1 LSQRFC
7 VTKELL
13 TSLFYYDRVIETA
26 DRKIQRVAV
35 IGTGLMGHG
44 IAQSFAVKGYD
55 VCLLS
60 RSRDSLDR
68 AFQDIEW
75 SLGKFVKKGA
85 ISSCEAEA
93 ALSRI
98 TTTTSYKEAL
108 DDADLALESVSE
120 SIDLKRRVFSKIDEL
135 APSHT
140 IIATNTST
148 LSVTEMGKATE
159 RPERTVGMH
168 WFIPPQLTPL
178 IEVIRGN
185 DTSSK
190 TLEIIMDVSRKL
202 GKTPILCK
210 KDARGFI
217 VSRILVAV
225 FNEAFW
231 TFSRGEASM
240 MEIDSSVRYGGGFP
254 MGLFELVDFVG
265 VDVEYDVSKILH
277 EAHGERYHPRLE
289 LTEPLVK
296 AKKLGRKTG
305 HGFYDWSKGRPAI
318 PAELAGRYD
327 VERSWAV
334 AANEAAYMVLEDVA
348 EPESIDLGMKLGTG
362 WPSGPCEYADKQGVD
377 TILNKLEEANSRYP
391 IELYKPCP
399 MLKDYVKKGW
409 TGKKAEKG
417 FYTYS

>member
-1 LSQRFC
+1 
-7 VTKELL
+7 VN
-13 TSLFYYDRVIETA
+13 RVMETTGME
-26 DRKIQRVAV
+26 IQRVAV
-35 IGTGLMGHG
+35 VGTGLMGHG
-44 IAQSFAVKGYD
+44 IAQTFAMKGYD

-60 RSRDSLDR
+60 RSRDSWDR
-68 AFQDIEW
+68 AVQEIEW

-85 ISSCEAEA
+85 LSRGEAEA

-98 TTTTSYKEAL
+98 TTTSSYEMAVAE
-108 DDADLALESVSE
+108 ADLVLESVSE
-120 SIDLKRRVFSKIDEL
+120 SMDLKRMVFSKIDET
-135 APSHT
+135 APAHA

-148 LSVTEMGKATE
+148 LSVTEMGKATK

-178 IEVIRGN
+178 IEVIRGG
-185 DTSSK
+185 DTSNE
-190 TLEIIMDVSRKL
+190 TLNTIMEVSRKL

-217 VSRILVAV
+217 VSRILVAA

-240 MEIDSSVRYGGGFP
+240 MEIDASVRYGGGFP
-254 MGLFELVDFVG
+254 MGWFELIDFVG

-277 EAHGERYHPRLE
+277 EAHGERYRPRLE

-296 AKKLGRKTG
+296 ANKLGRKTG
-305 HGFYDWSKGRPAI
+305 HGFYDWSRGRPHI
-318 PAELAGRYD
+318 PSDLSGRYD

-334 AANEAAYMVLEDVA
+334 AANEAAYMVLEEVA
-348 EPESIDLGMKLGTG
+348 EPESIDLGMKLGTR
-362 WPSGPCEYADKQGVD
+362 WPSGPCEYADKQGLD
-377 TILNKLEEANSRYP
+377 TILDKLEEAHSRYL

-399 MLKDYVKKGW
+399 LLKDYVKKGW
-409 TGKKAEKG
+409 KGKSSGRG
-417 FYTYS
+417 FYKYS

>member
-1 LSQRFC
+1 MN
-7 VTKELL
+7 
-13 TSLFYYDRVIETA
+13 RVMETA

-60 RSRDSLDR
+60 RNKDSLTK
-68 AFQDIEW
+68 AVQEIEW

-85 ISSCEAEA
+85 ISGGEAEA

-98 TTTTSYKEAL
+98 TTTTSYEEAVA
-108 DDADLALESVSE
+108 DADLALESVSE
-120 SIDLKRRVFSKIDEL
+120 SMDLKRRVFSKIDEL

-148 LSVTEMGKATE
+148 LSVTEMGRKTK
-159 RPERTVGMH
+159 RPKQTVGMH

-185 DTSSK
+185 DTSSE
-190 TLEIIMDVSRKL
+190 TLDAIMDVSRKL

-217 VSRILVAV
+217 VSRILVAA

-254 MGLFELVDFVG
+254 MGWFELVDFVG

-277 EAHGERYHPRLE
+277 EAHGERYQPRLE

-305 HGFYDWSKGRPAI
+305 HGFYDWSNGRPAI
-318 PAELAGRYD
+318 PSELNDKYD
-327 VERSWAV
+327 VMRSWAV

-362 WPSGPCEYADKQGVD
+362 WPQGPCEYADKQGLD
-377 TILNKLEEANSRYP
+377 TILDKLEEEYNKHP

-399 MLKDYVKKGW
+399 LLKDYVKKGW

-417 FYTYS
+417 FYKYS